1 MATTEGNG
9 MNQAVIAAFVTS
21 MALTDGRPTRSGS
34 MTIANESVRVAIAL
48 SRGSLRAAAA
58 IADGIGLDIGV
69 HENDD
74 LYIVGRTREVKLVE
88 GHEWRALNTK
98 QQVMA

>member
-1 MATTEGNG
+1 MATAEGNG

-21 MALTDGRPTRSGS
+21 MALTDGRPTRNGS
-34 MTIANESVRVAIAL
+34 MTIANEAVRVAFAL
-48 SRGSLRAAAA
+48 SAGALHAAVA

-74 LYIVGRTREVKLVE
+74 LFIVGRTREVKLVE
-88 GHEWRALNTK
+88 GHEWRALSAK
-98 QQVMA
+98 VVAA